1 MCVRRNDANTHG
13 RREMSVK
20 IHAFDSNNKRISTQ
34 ELLQQIYAALEDGET
49 AFEILSSGHHDIGGP
64 LWTADGTPLRFKV
77 KNPGQRVG
85 SFGLDGT
92 EITVEGST
100 PADAGWLNSGAV
112 LTIKGDSGDTT
123 AHCAASG
130 KIYVAGR
137 VGTRSGSLMKHDP
150 AYPKPELWVLKN
162 TGSFSFEFM
171 GGGTAVICGVDC
183 EHARSI
189 LGDRACMGMVGGTV
203 YVRGPVEGLSPDVWL
218 LDLDQAD
225 MEFLHQGMPEFLT
238 RIEREEL
245 LEQLLHM
252 EEWKKIVAKTWEE
265 RSAHERISIHEFRM
279 GKWVKGGIFGD
290 IVDDNYNHVAGL
302 VNTGEDR
309 LKIPHW
315 MNREFAAPCQSS
327 CPSFI
332 PTQQRLRLLR
342 EGKEQEAHDLVL
354 RHSPFPASV
363 CGMICPNLCMD
374 SCSRRFVDSPVS
386 MKELGR
392 FSLNASA
399 PPCAPDTGKS
409 VAIIGGGPGGLSAA
423 WQLRLKG
430 HAVTVYEADK
440 HLGGKL
446 WQVIPTDRLPG
457 EILEKELE
465 RILSTGVQTRLNT
478 KVDAQL
484 FQQIRSQHDAVIIAT
499 GAHNPVVIPF
509 PGHELL
515 IKGLDFLKKIN
526 AGEKPE
532 IGRKVVVIGA
542 GNAGMDVVLGA
553 YKAGAEDVTAID
565 VQRPAA
571 YQKEIDHVTALGA
584 KIRWPVHT
592 ARISEQGLHTKEGEL
607 IPADTVIISIG
618 ERPDL
623 SFVPSEWVSE
633 RGMIDVND
641 CWQVNGDESVFAIGD
656 TTSPGLLTHAIGHG
670 HEAADQC
677 HDLLNG
683 RPLIPRRKLEVIP
696 QTRLSKELFRPRKT
710 GQLQVIDAREES
722 GRCISCGTCRDCY
735 MCLDSCPEG
744 AISRRDKDNGD
755 YEYISD
761 PDVCIGCGIC
771 AGICPCGIW
780 GMELAV

>member
-1 MCVRRNDANTHG
+1 MP
-13 RREMSVK
+13 VK
-20 IHAFDSNNKRISTQ
+20 INAFNPDNHRISTQ
-34 ELLQQIYAALEDGET
+34 SLLQQIYAALEQGET
-49 AFEILSSGHHDIGGP
+49 SFEILSSGHHNVGGP
-64 LWTADGTPLRFKV
+64 LWTADGTPLRFSI

-85 SFGLDGT
+85 AFGLDGT
-92 EITVEGST
+92 DITVEGST
-100 PADAGWLNSGAV
+100 PADAGWLNSGAT

-183 EHARSI
+183 EYTHSI

-218 LDLDQAD
+218 LDLDPAD
-225 MEFLHQGMPEFLT
+225 EQFLMQGMPEFLH
-238 RIEREEL
+238 RIEREEMLEPL
-245 LEQLLHM
+245 LQLG
-252 EEWKKIVAKTWEE
+252 EWKKIVAKSYAE
-265 RSAHERISIHEFRM
+265 REAHERISIHEFRM
-279 GKWVKGGIFGD
+279 GKWVEGGIFGD
-290 IVDDNYNHVAGL
+290 IVQDDYNHIAGL
-302 VNTGEDR
+302 VNTGDDR

-342 EGKEQEAHDLVL
+342 EGKEQEAHELVL

-374 SCSRRFVDSPVS
+374 TCSRRFIDSPVS
-386 MKELGR
+386 MKQLGQ
-392 FSLNASA
+392 FSLKAKA
-399 PPCAPDTGKS
+399 PACAPDSGKS

-430 HAVTVYEADK
+430 HKVTVYEADK

-446 WQVIPTDRLPG
+446 WQVIPSERLPAD
-457 EILEKELE
+457 ILEQELE
-465 RILSTGVQTRLNT
+465 RILSIGVETRLNC
-478 KVDAQL
+478 KVDAEM
-484 FQQIRSQHDAVIIAT
+484 FARIRADHDAVIIAT

-509 PGHELL
+509 PGHERL
-515 IKGLDFLKKIN
+515 IKGLDFLKQIN
-526 AGEKPE
+526 SGTTPD
-532 IGRKVVVIGA
+532 IGKKVVVIGA

-553 YKAGAEDVTAID
+553 YTAGAEGVTAID

-592 ARISEQGLHTKEGEL
+592 AKITPEGLHTKDGEL
-607 IPADTVIISIG
+607 IKADSVIISIG

-623 SFVPSEWVSE
+623 SFAPSAWTTE
-633 RGMIDVND
+633 RGMMNVNG
-641 CWQVNGDESVFAIGD
+641 CWQVEGENNVFAIGD
-656 TTSPGLLTHAIGHG
+656 TTSPGLLTHAIGQG

-677 HDLLNG
+677 DDLLSG
-683 RPLIPRRKLEVIP
+683 YPLTPRRKLEIIP

-735 MCLDSCPEG
+735 MCLEACPEG
-744 AISRRDKDNGD
+744 AITRIDMDNGD
-755 YEYISD
+755 YEYTSD
-761 PDVCIGCGIC
+761 PNVCIGCGIC

-780 GMELAV
+780 GMEHAV